1 MGNFFFS
8 ISKLNYM
15 QPIFLNFEINQVN
28 NPKTFK
34 PLCTRICN
42 YHKHQTSNLIK
53 KYVTKN
59 NTTKNEKKKQLKKN
73 ISWIPQC
80 EVAKHHGGS
89 NLIKGVTN
97 RKDGSK
103 TPKLRENLEQE
114 NANEESW
121 TRDLSIPF
129 VKKWVDDIIL
139 C

>member
-1 MGNFFFS
+1 MIATHLQMTIGGNKHTNLSHLMSFNMTKVIWNFILFFTYLISFMGNFFFS

-73 ISWIPQC
+73 IS
-80 EVAKHHGGS
+80 
-89 NLIKGVTN
+89 
-97 RKDGSK
+97 
-103 TPKLRENLEQE
+103 
-114 NANEESW
+114 
-121 TRDLSIPF
+121 
-129 VKKWVDDIIL
+129 
-139 C
+139 